1 MRRGVRHSSPVAVV
15 GGGVIGLA
23 CAARLAL
30 DGRRVLL
37 FAARTPRAPDNGGG
51 DTYEP
56 RTYALSA
63 ASCAFLEDIGV
74 APPARHCRFRAL
86 EVWDAEGGGH
96 IHFSAAEFG
105 VSHLGIVVEHSL
117 LLQALF
123 ARLDSLAQV
132 ERVEAQPLAVEADSE
147 TGRRR
152 IFTDDGEREA
162 DLVIGA
168 DGVRSRVRDWMGVNW
183 RHKDYRQTALAAIV
197 CTAQPHQSTCW
208 QCFSDDGVVAF
219 LPLAER
225 VCAVVWSCSR
235 ERARELLQSG
245 AAFFEPQLER
255 AFGARLGAI
264 ELVSG
269 IASFPLHGGIV
280 EDYVKPG
287 FALVGDAAH
296 SVHPLA
302 GQGANLGFAD
312 LAALFGAM
320 EKSRGGPGG
329 NFSWPVLRRYQR
341 SVKARNQWMK
351 SGLEALLWLFSR
363 SQPALVSVRSAGLSG
378 VGRLAPL
385 KNFFMRRAGVVA
397 R

>member
-1 MRRGVRHSSPVAVV
+1 MRRGVRHQPPVAVV

-37 FAARTPRAPDNGGG
+37 FAARPPRPPDAAAG
-51 DTYEP
+51 DVYEP

-63 ASCAFLEDIGV
+63 ASCAFLQDIGV
-74 APPARHCRFRAL
+74 APPPRHCRFRAM

-105 VSHLGIVVEHSL
+105 VPHLGMVVEHGPL
-117 LLQALF
+117 VQALF
-123 ARLDSLAQV
+123 ARLDTLAQV
-132 ERVEAQPLAVEADSE
+132 ERVEAQPLAVETDAA

-152 IFTDDGEREA
+152 IFTGGGEREVG
-162 DLVIGA
+162 LVIGA
-168 DGVRSRVRDWMGVNW
+168 DGAQSRVRDWMGAGW
-183 RHKDYRQTALAAIV
+183 RRRDYRQTALAAIV
-197 CTAQPHQSTCW
+197 HTAQPHRATCW
-208 QCFSDDGVVAF
+208 QCFSGDGVVAF

-235 ERARELLQSG
+235 ARAEELLQNG

-264 ELVSG
+264 EMLSD

-280 EDYVKPG
+280 DRYVKPG

-312 LAALFGAM
+312 LAALFAALQQG
-320 EKSRGGPGG
+320 RGDA
-329 NFSWPVLRRYQR
+329 FSWPVLRRYQR

-351 SGLEALLWLFSR
+351 GGLEALLWLFSR

-378 VGRLAPL
+378 VGRIAPL
-385 KNFFMRRAGVVA
+385 KNFFMRRAGGVA

>member
-1 MRRGVRHSSPVAVV
+1 MRRGVQHQPPVAVV

-37 FAARTPRAPDNGGG
+37 FAARPPRAPDNAAA
-51 DTYEP
+51 DVYEP

-63 ASCAFLEDIGV
+63 ASCAFLNDIG
-74 APPARHCRFRAL
+74 APPPRHCRFRAL

-96 IHFSAAEFG
+96 IHFSAAGFG

-117 LLQALF
+117 LVQALF
-123 ARLDSLAQV
+123 ARLDTLAQV
-132 ERVEAQPLAVEADSE
+132 ERVEAPPLAVENNPE

-152 IFTDDGEREA
+152 IFTGDGEREA
-162 DLVIGA
+162 DFVIGA
-168 DGVRSRVRDWMGVNW
+168 DGARSRVRDWMGVAW
-183 RHKDYRQTALAAIV
+183 RRRDYRQTALAAV
-197 CTAQPHQSTCW
+197 VRTAQPHQSTCW

-219 LPLAER
+219 LPLAGR

-235 ERARELLQSG
+235 ERAQELLQSG

-264 ELVSG
+264 ELLSG

-280 EDYVKPG
+280 DDYVKPG

-312 LAALFGAM
+312 LAALFAAL
-320 EKSRGGPGG
+320 EQSRGGG
-329 NFSWPVLRRYQR
+329 FSWPVLRRYQR
-341 SVKARNQWMK
+341 AVKARNQWMK
-351 SGLEALLWLFSR
+351 GGLEALLWLFSR

-378 VGRLAPL
+378 VGRIAPL